1 MKCNWLRREPSYLD
15 LRPNSRR
22 AGLRAKAELIREI
35 RQLIWRWEI
44 QAVPSPGR
52 PPAARSAPR
61 PHPHSSAPSRA
72 GSGGIL
78 CSSTRRR
85 PDSSRIRRERVR
97 NSGKSGRRDVAAA
110 KGRQRPVSERPAL
123 KKLSQGGTRKV
134 SEGVKKKKRH
144 RRHSPGGGL
153 LQSAGVSQA
162 ADARNSVAASECS
175 AVPCSK
181 GIRLRP
187 SITLIQ
193 GRRRRE
199 TSEAGRVGRGLHP
212 GVKVGG
218 RDSPGG
224 QRGGRGR
231 PASPSTGHTASRGP
245 RCTRVF

>member
-1 MKCNWLRREPSYLD
+1 MGNPGCPQPWPAPCCPQ
-15 LRPNSRR
+15 RP
-22 AGLRAKAELIREI
+22 ET
-35 RQLIWRWEI
+35 
-44 QAVPSPGR
+44 PSPQLC
-52 PPAARSAPR
+52 SLPR
-61 PHPHSSAPSRA
+61 RVWRYFPVR
-72 GSGGIL
+72 L

-85 PDSSRIRRERVR
+85 PDGSRIRRERVR
-97 NSGKSGRRDVAAA
+97 NSGKSVRRDVAAA

-134 SEGVKKKKRH
+134 SEGVKKKQTKTKKNGTAQEEVCCKAQVFP
-144 RRHSPGGGL
+144 RRR
-153 LQSAGVSQA
+153 
-162 ADARNSVAASECS
+162 DARNSVAVSECS

-199 TSEAGRVGRGLHP
+199 TSEAGLHP

-224 QRGGRGR
+224 QQGGRGR
-231 PASPSTGHTASRGP
+231 PASPSTGRTASRRP
-245 RCTRVF
+245 RCARVF